1 MNGCRKS
8 IQILILIFLAKG
20 LLLSIGC
27 ATANWPLSSTQKISV
42 GEKAIA
48 EAKANNAAIEAPDA
62 LKSAEEKLSLAKK
75 EFAGGWHRD
84 ASRFA
89 EEAAVDA
96 DYARAKATTE
106 KDKKTVKELMEN
118 INALQQD
125 IDRQPK

>member
-1 MNGCRKS
+1 MNGRRKS

-27 ATANWPLSSTQKISV
+27 ATTNWPITSTQKISV

-62 LKSAEEKLSLAKK
+62 LKSAEEKLSQAKK

-106 KDKKTVKELMEN
+106 KDKKAVKELMEN
-118 INALQQD
+118 IDAL
-125 IDRQPK
+125 RQEINRQSK

>member
-27 ATANWPLSSTQKISV
+27 ATSNWPVTSGPKISQ

-48 EAKANNAAIEAPDA
+48 EAKERDASIEAPDA
-62 LKSAEEKLSLAKK
+62 LKAAEEKLSLAKK
-75 EFAGGWHRD
+75 EFAGGWHRN
-84 ASRFA
+84 ASRLA
-89 EEAAVDA
+89 EEATVDA

-118 INALQQD
+118 IDALRQD
-125 IDRQPK
+125 IERQPK

>member
-8 IQILILIFLAKG
+8 IHVLLGIFLTTV

-27 ATANWPLSSTQKISV
+27 ATGNWPVTSGPKISQ

-48 EAKANNAAIEAPDA
+48 EAKAYNAAIEAPDA

-75 EFAGGWHRD
+75 EFAGGWHRN
-84 ASRFA
+84 ASRLA
-89 EEAAVDA
+89 EEATVDA

-118 INALQQD
+118 IEALRRE
-125 IDRQPK
+125 IERQPK